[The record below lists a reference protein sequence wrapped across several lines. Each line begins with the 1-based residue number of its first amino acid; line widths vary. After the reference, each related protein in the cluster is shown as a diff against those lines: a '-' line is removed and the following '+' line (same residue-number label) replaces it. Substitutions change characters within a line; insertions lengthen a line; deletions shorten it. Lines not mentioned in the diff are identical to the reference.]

1 MKQKTNE
8 KTEDYKGDR
17 ITAWQNEWEEKDE
30 NGKVVKKKEII
41 CLLYRAKSKRQPYIS
56 YGSQPYHL
64 NLGECN
70 DGSKFTA
77 VSQAINQAK
86 IFSDTCN
93 HYGW

>member
-1 MKQKTNE
+1 MKQTTNE
-8 KTEDYKGDR
+8 KTEDYKGDK
-17 ITAWQNEWEEKDE
+17 IVAWQNEWEEVDE
-30 NGKVVKKKEII
+30 SGKTVKKKAII
-41 CLLYRAKSKRQPYIS
+41 CHLYRVKSKHQPLS
-56 YGSQPYHL
+56 
-64 NLGECN
+64 LGECN